1 MHDWYTQTH
10 AGIQRAADS
19 DVAPAGRPSV
29 SFATA
34 TSAAASSAGSDKAWS
49 SGSNLAAGYKT
60 AQSAAHSAAQIN
72 SHLPTD
78 SKMQPAV
85 KAADC
90 HHGLVTDSKVQ
101 AESAFASF
109 DSLSGSGSNGV
120 PAMLQ
125 SSAMVVAVDAASV
138 EPVAHQT
145 AHARATAPDQE
156 QHAVTVRA
164 IAAAEAKAGATLQL
178 LLNPGRLLPLLGL
191 QSSHLPQQ
199 QQQRD
204 PQLQQ
209 QRSDH
214 DESKQPP
221 SSLGMIDPCSTR
233 QDESNNSQR
242 NKAQQDML
250 AMLGLALPLKE
261 AVQPQTQPS
270 LKSDPQHTQQ
280 QAGFALDLAEVL
292 MDHAL
297 CQPEVCHSAP

>member
-1 MHDWYTQTH
+1 MHDGYTLTH
-10 AGIQRAADS
+10 AGIQHAADS
-19 DVAPAGRPSV
+19 DDAPAGSPSV

-49 SGSNLAAGYKT
+49 SGSNLAGGYKT

-72 SHLPTD
+72 SNLPTD

-85 KAADC
+85 KAADR

-101 AESAFASF
+101 AESACASF

-120 PAMLQ
+120 PAMFQ
-125 SSAMVVAVDAASV
+125 TSAMVLALDAASV

-164 IAAAEAKAGATLQL
+164 IAAAEAKAGAALQL

-199 QQQRD
+199 QQD

-209 QRSDH
+209 QRPDH
-214 DESKQPP
+214 DESTQRNN
-221 SSLGMIDPCSTR
+221 SLGMTDLCSIR
-233 QDESNNSQR
+233 HDENRDSQP

-250 AMLGLALPLKE
+250 AMLGLALPLKA
-261 AVQPQTQPS
+261 AVQPQTKPS
-270 LKSDPQHTQQ
+270 LKSNPQHTQQ
-280 QAGFALDLAEVL
+280 QAGFALELAEVL

-297 CQPEVCHSAP
+297 SQPEVCRSAP